1 MVMEMND
8 FVFEVN
14 IDQAYEKV
22 TPTISK
28 AKCRVFYKGPNRNNT
43 YITNEFAEKLVKSLP
58 YTPVKGIFDEEN
70 GDFKAHFMNKGQIYG
85 IVPENPRAHYEPH
98 LDVDGIEREYLT
110 CDVYIYTELYKE
122 ANLIPSKGQS
132 MELYRPSVKYS
143 WQIIDGQKYCVLE
156 EGQFFGLQI
165 LGDEVEPCFQGAA
178 FFSYAKEV
186 KDFIEQVKSLEH
198 IDEVEKEMNFK
209 LSDAEKYDVLFTK
222 LNPNYNQEN
231 NWEVSYIICD
241 IYDEYAIIR
250 NAEGYERAYYQ
261 KSEDSDDV
269 IITKQ
274 EKCFM
279 MDVSETEK
287 NALEIVQAARGNYE
301 NLDVDYNSI
310 ATLTEAN
317 QNLTT
322 QIEDFTSRETA
333 ANEKISGLEEQIT
346 NNGLK
351 IADLETQVS
360 NLNSEKENY
369 SATINTLEAE
379 NSALKDF
386 KDGVE
391 KRAKQSL
398 IEKYSAHLNED
409 QLAKYTDEV
418 IASYTIADLE
428 KELSLD
434 YVTNN
439 NASIFSKKDPEPI
452 SIPVEHNPVGIERLL
467 DKYEHKN

>member
-1 MVMEMND
+1 MY
-8 FVFEVN
+8 VN
-14 IDQAYEKV
+14 TAYL
-22 TPTISK
+22 S
-28 AKCRVFYKGPNRNNT
+28 
-43 YITNEFAEKLVKSLP
+43 
-58 YTPVKGIFDEEN
+58 
-70 GDFKAHFMNKGQIYG
+70 QI
-85 IVPENPRAHYEPH
+85 
-98 LDVDGIEREYLT
+98 
-110 CDVYIYTELYKE
+110 
-122 ANLIPSKGQS
+122 
-132 MELYRPSVKYS
+132 
-143 WQIIDGQKYCVLE
+143 
-156 EGQFFGLQI
+156 
-165 LGDEVEPCFQGAA
+165 
-178 FFSYAKEV
+178 
-186 KDFIEQVKSLEH
+186 
-198 IDEVEKEMNFK
+198 
-209 LSDAEKYDVLFTK
+209 
-222 LNPNYNQEN
+222 
-231 NWEVSYIICD
+231 
-241 IYDEYAIIR
+241 
-250 NAEGYERAYYQ
+250 

-274 EKCFM
+274 EKCYI
-279 MDVSETEK
+279 MDVTESEK

-301 NLDVDYNSI
+301 NLDTDYNSI

-317 QNLTT
+317 QDLTK
-322 QIEDFTSRETA
+322 QVEEYTSRETA
-333 ANEKISGLEEQIT
+333 ANEKISNLEEEIT